1 MQIYQNNLEDK
12 IMKKTIRKNVFE
24 TNSSS
29 MHTLTI
35 SKLNFDND
43 IEIYENEILNLNG
56 IPNLHGSWRG
66 STRYEKL
73 AMILGTLGVN
83 EDTFDYLKD
92 EIDDENF
99 SIIES
104 LLKKYNV
111 SKVLGYYDPD
121 ACYDDYSNVERK
133 TFDELIE
140 IIEDDSIIITS
151 LIVEY

>member
-1 MQIYQNNLEDK
+1 MYQNNLEDK

-29 MHTLTI
+29 IHTLTI
-35 SKLNFDND
+35 SKMNFYNSV
-43 IEIYENEILNLNG
+43 EVYENKILNLDG

-73 AMILGTLGVN
+73 AMILGTLSVD
-83 EDTFDYLKD
+83 EDNFDDLKD
-92 EIDDENF
+92 NEEYP
-99 SIIES
+99 IIKS

-111 SKVLGYYDPD
+111 SKVLGYYGPE

-133 TFDELIE
+133 IFDELIE

-151 LIVEY
+151 VVVEY